1 MRLLKVAT
9 CNLNQWAM
17 DFDNNLTNIKES
29 ISLAKAAGATIRLGP
44 ELEITGYGCED
55 HFLELD
61 TINHAWEC
69 LKELLLGDWTDGIL
83 CSFGMPILS
92 NSVRYN
98 CQVLCMDRKIIMIRP
113 KMWLANDGNYREL
126 RWFTTWKN
134 KYEILQFQLPPDIAQ
149 AISQTLV
156 PFGYGFMEF
165 LDTMVAAEV
174 CEELF
179 TPDPPHAELALTGV
193 EVFMNASGSHHQLRK
208 LDVRMRAF
216 IDATHTRG
224 GVYMYSNHQGCDGGR
239 LYYDGCC
246 CVVVNGDVV
255 AQGSQFSL
263 KDLEVVVAQVDL
275 DIVASLRGSISSF
288 QEQASCK
295 TKVPFVSVPVEL
307 CRSFHLNEPLSSP
320 LKIRYHEPE
329 EEIANGPAC
338 WLWDYLRRS
347 GASGFLLPLS
357 GGADSSSVAAIVGW
371 MCQLVVKGPKYRI
384 FRTIGNGNIVSFR
397 VKKEKGLCLSAA
409 SLYGCWEI
417 KDGDEK
423 VKADA
428 IRIGQYT
435 DGKFPT
441 DSKEFAKRIFYT
453 VFMGTENSSEETTS
467 RAKKLADEIG
477 AWHLNL
483 SIDTVISALLT
494 LFQTLTG
501 KGLRYKVDGG
511 SNPENLALQNIQ
523 ARVRMVVAFM
533 LASLMPWVHS
543 KLGFYLVLGSSNVD
557 EALRGYL
564 TKYDC
569 SSADINPIG
578 SISKTDLRAFL
589 KWAAKANNLGYSSL
603 AEIEAAPPTAELE
616 PIRSDYTQLDEV
628 DMGMTYEELS
638 IYGRLRKI
646 FRCGPVSMFKNLCF
660 RWGSRMTPAEIGE
673 KVKYFF
679 KYYSI
684 NRHKM
689 TVLTPSY
696 HAESYSPEDNR
707 FDLRQFLYNSRWPF
721 QFRKIDALVTE
732 MNGNRV
738 PLLESPDKDK
748 PEVVPDLVGG
758 MGVAAAGS
766 GNPNVDGSNQVESL
780 DQYFVTDFASKMWF
794 GSNL

>member
-17 DFDNNLTNIKES
+17 DFECNTKNIKES
-29 ISLAKAAGATIRLGP
+29 IVRAKEAGAVIRLGP

-61 TINHAWEC
+61 TVTHGWEC
-69 LKELLLGDWTDGIL
+69 LKEILLGDWTDGIL
-83 CSFGMPILS
+83 CSFGMPVIRGS
-92 NSVRYN
+92 ERYN
-98 CQVLCMDRKIIMIRP
+98 CQVMCLNRKIIMIRP

-126 RWFTTWKN
+126 RWFTAWKQ
-134 KYEILQFQLPPDIAQ
+134 KEQFVDFQLPSE
-149 AISQTLV
+149 ISEALLQQTV
-156 PFGYGFMEF
+156 PFGYSYIQF
-165 LDTMVAAEV
+165 LDTAVAAEV

-179 TPDPPHAELALTGV
+179 SPMPPHAELALNGV

-208 LDVRMRAF
+208 LDLRLRAF
-216 IDATHTRG
+216 IGATHTRG
-224 GVYMYSNHQGCDGGR
+224 GVYMYSNQQGCDGGR

-263 KDLEVVVAQVDL
+263 KDVEVVVAQIDL
-275 DIVASLRGSISSF
+275 DAVASLRGSISSF
-288 QEQASCK
+288 QEQASSK
-295 TKVPFVSVPVEL
+295 PKVPSLAVPYKL
-307 CRSFHLNEPLSSP
+307 CQSFNLQMSLSSP
-320 LKIRYHEPE
+320 LKIRYHSPE
-329 EEIANGPAC
+329 EEIAFGPGC

-357 GGADSSSVAAIVGW
+357 GGADSSSVAAIVGC
-371 MCQLVVKGPKYRI
+371 MCQLVVKDI
-384 FRTIGNGNIVSFR
+384 AN
-397 VKKEKGLCLSAA
+397 
-409 SLYGCWEI
+409 
-417 KDGDEK
+417 GDEH

-428 IRIGQYT
+428 IRIGHYT
-435 DGKFPT
+435 DGQFPT

-453 VFMGTENSSEETTS
+453 VFMGSENSSEATKM
-467 RAKKLADEIG
+467 RAKVLADEIG
-477 AWHLNL
+477 SWHLDVC
-483 SIDTVISALLT
+483 IDGVISSLLS

-501 KGLRYKVDGG
+501 KRPLYKVDGG
-511 SNPENLALQNIQ
+511 SNIENLGLQNIQ
-523 ARVRMVVAFM
+523 ARIRMVLAFM
-533 LASLMPWVHS
+533 LASLMPWVHN
-543 KLGFYLVLGSSNVD
+543 KPGFYLVLGSSNVD
-557 EALRGYL
+557 EGLRGYL

-578 SISKTDLRAFL
+578 SISKLDLRTFL
-589 KWAAKANNLGYSSL
+589 KWAANHLGFSSL

-616 PIRSDYTQLDEV
+616 PIRANYSQLDEV

-638 IYGRLRKI
+638 VYGRLRKV
-646 FRCGPVSMFKNLCF
+646 FRCGPVSMFKNLCYK
-660 RWGSRMTPAEIGE
+660 WGTKLTPSEVAD

-707 FDLRQFLYNSRWPF
+707 FDLRQFLYNARWPY
-721 QFRKIDALVTE
+721 QFRKIDELVHQLDGDKIATPKSTDHE
-732 MNGNRV
+732 RV
-738 PLLESPDKDK
+738 DGPS
-748 PEVVPDLVGG
+748 VGG
-758 MGVAAAGS
+758 MGVVAARSGDPKAG
-766 GNPNVDGSNQVESL
+766 
-780 DQYFVTDFASKMWF
+780 F
-794 GSNL
+794 